1 MGDQNLLDGQRG
13 DDCVWLPDSIG
24 QASDPPEIVIL
35 ILKKG

>member
-13 DDCVWLPDSIG
+13 DDCDWLIDLFG
-24 QASDPPEIVIL
+24 QASDEPEIVIP